1 MQIHEEVQKFT
12 AGTEISGASLIGG
25 ADIKRQVEK
34 LKKHPRVIVGSP
46 GRILELIRM
55 KKLKMHEVKQL
66 YLMSLINCK
75 AKMGAVQDV
84 IKSTMRDRQSV
95 FFSAT
100 MTKAAEDAARDLAV
114 EPQLVRVT
122 RAESKA

>member
-1 MQIHEEVQKFT
+1 MSVH
-12 AGTEISGASLIGG
+12 GTYFRINSY
-25 ADIKRQVEK
+25 EK
-34 LKKHPRVIVGSP
+34 A
-46 GRILELIRM
+46 
-55 KKLKMHEVKQL
+55 KMHEVKTIVFDEFDQIVKQK
-66 YLMSLINCK
+66 M
-75 AKMGAVQDV
+75 MGAVQDV
-84 IKSTMRDRQSV
+84 IKSTMRDRQLV

>member
-1 MQIHEEVQKFT
+1 
-12 AGTEISGASLIGG
+12 
-25 ADIKRQVEK
+25 
-34 LKKHPRVIVGSP
+34 
-46 GRILELIRM
+46 
-55 KKLKMHEVKQL
+55 MHEVKQL

-75 AKMGAVQDV
+75 AKMMGAVQDV
-84 IKSTMRDRQSV
+84 IKSTMRDRQLV

-122 RAESKA
+122 RAESKSLLSIRISFVSDAKK